1 MITILIKLMTSIE
14 VQKLQTLTGHRDGV
28 YTVVAGAEP
37 PHVFSGAGD
46 GMVVLWNLQSP
57 EEGVRIAQMPN
68 PVYALH
74 YVPHMGVLV
83 AGHNFNGIHVL
94 DWKERR
100 ELSSLKTT
108 DAAVFDLEHHG
119 DDLFI
124 ASGDGALTVVDLR
137 RMAVKARHVLS
148 QKNARTIAVSPVLGE
163 MAVGYSDHSIR
174 VFDLDGY
181 GLKKEWQAHTNSVF
195 TLRYTSDGRSLLS
208 GSRDARLKVWDPA
221 AGYSQAHEIAAHM
234 YAINSLSFSP
244 DGKHFVTCSLD
255 KSIKLWDADQLKLL
269 KVIDKAR
276 HAGHGTSVNKL
287 LWTAYDGSP
296 SLRSG
301 RLRQSATA
309 SAHERGQVV
318 SASDDR
324 TISVWKFIF

>member
-1 MITILIKLMTSIE
+1 MTSIQ

-37 PHVFSGAGD
+37 AHFFSGAGD
-46 GMVVLWNLQSP
+46 GMVVLWDLASSR
-57 EEGVRIAQMPN
+57 EGVGIAQLPN
-68 PVYALH
+68 PVYALLH
-74 YVPHMGVLV
+74 VPHMGVLV

-94 DWKERR
+94 DWNERR

-108 DAAVFDLEHHG
+108 DAAIFDLQYHG

-124 ASGDGALTVVDLR
+124 AAGDGSLTVVDLR
-137 RMAVKARHVLS
+137 RMTIKARQALS
-148 QKNARTIAVSPVLGE
+148 QKNARTIAVSAVSGE
-163 MAVGYSDHSIR
+163 IAVGYSDNFIR
-174 VFDLDGY
+174 IFDLQTY
-181 GLKKEWQAHTNSVF
+181 RLKKEWAAHTNSVF
-195 TLRYTSDGRSLLS
+195 SVRYSPDHRFLLS
-208 GSRDARLKVWDPA
+208 GSRDARLKAWDVSA
-221 AGYSQAHEIAAHM
+221 EYRLAEEVVAHM
-234 YAINSLSFSP
+234 YAINALSFSP

-287 LWTAYDGSP
+287 LWTAYDG
-296 SLRSG
+296 
-301 RLRQSATA
+301 
-309 SAHERGQVV
+309 QVV